1 MFLLENLKLC
11 VSLAQSCY
19 CKCFLHKCQQNLG
32 TKGQS
37 QMWYFLLKKEGKKW
51 LLKVLIFPFFPSSLS
66 TCHGFSYLILN
77 IASPSA
83 YTSVVW
89 GHCWAKRN
97 ADPHYSAHVL
107 PSSCWVMSSDWTGWT
122 SLKLVKSSRESL
134 SICGLWSISMSR
146 NKSIGFN
153 NSISVK

>member
-1 MFLLENLKLC
+1 MNEHTIKTTLTVSFLMFLLENLKLC

-83 YTSVVW
+83 YTSVYEGTAGQKEMQTLITQLLCCPPAAGLCLLTGLV
-89 GHCWAKRN
+89 GH
-97 ADPHYSAHVL
+97 P
-107 PSSCWVMSSDWTGWT
+107 
-122 SLKLVKSSRESL
+122 
-134 SICGLWSISMSR
+134 
-146 NKSIGFN
+146 
-153 NSISVK
+153 

>member
-1 MFLLENLKLC
+1 MCVPCTILLLQVLFAQMPTEFGDQRTITNVVL
-11 VSLAQSCY
+11 LAQ
-19 CKCFLHKCQQNLG
+19 
-32 TKGQS
+32 KG
-37 QMWYFLLKKEGKKW
+37 GKKVA
-51 LLKVLIFPFFPSSLS
+51 LKGTNISFLPFLSLNLSWIFLFDIEYCIPFSIYKCL
-66 TCHGFSYLILN
+66 
-77 IASPSA
+77 
-83 YTSVVW
+83 W

-97 ADPHYSAHVL
+97 ADPHYSALVL